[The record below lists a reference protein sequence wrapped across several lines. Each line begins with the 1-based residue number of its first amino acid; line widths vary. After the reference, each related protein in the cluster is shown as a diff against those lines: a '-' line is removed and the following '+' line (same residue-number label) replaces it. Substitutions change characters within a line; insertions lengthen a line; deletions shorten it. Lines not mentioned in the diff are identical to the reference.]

1 MKFFVKLSDLN
12 QTAERQTEH
21 KEHCE
26 LTDGD
31 KSALHKKIG
40 KIKASLID
48 EEKAAKKLA
57 REPKI
62 RS

>member
-31 KSALHKKIG
+31 KSALHKKNG
-40 KIKASLID
+40 KIKN
-48 EEKAAKKLA
+48 KY
-57 REPKI
+57 PKGL
-62 RS
+62 RTL